1 MLSASLNKTFPSF
14 LPSFLHAPPL
24 FPDGVRDG
32 GPGARAAR
40 GAGPGEPAEE
50 AAAGGAGAP
59 PRGGEAEDAEGP

>member
-1 MLSASLNKTFPSF
+1 MLSASLNKTF
-14 LPSFLHAPPL
+14 PSFLHAPPL

-50 AAAGGAGAP
+50 AAACGAGTP
-59 PRGGEAEDAEGP
+59 PRGGETEDAEGP